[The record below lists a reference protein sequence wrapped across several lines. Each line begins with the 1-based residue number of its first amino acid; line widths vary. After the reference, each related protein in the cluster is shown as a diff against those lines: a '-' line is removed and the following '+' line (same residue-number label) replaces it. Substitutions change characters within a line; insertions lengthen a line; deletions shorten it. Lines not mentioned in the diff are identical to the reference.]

1 MLTFLSLHGGE
12 ILVCLV
18 LLLIVG
24 AIVARMVRD
33 RRAGKGG
40 CGHGCAGCAHAAFCH
55 PEAHREPDQS
65 AAGTGACTGGE

>member
-12 ILVCLV
+12 ILVCLI

-24 AIVARMVRD
+24 AIIARMVRD

-40 CGHGCAGCAHAAFCH
+40 CGCNCGGCPNAGACH
-55 PEAHREPDQS
+55 PHREEK
-65 AAGTGACTGGE
+65 T

>member
-40 CGHGCAGCAHAAFCH
+40 CGCNCGGSPNAGACH
-55 PEAHREPDQS
+55 PKAPEK
-65 AAGTGACTGGE
+65 

>member
-12 ILVCLV
+12 ILVCLI

-24 AIVARMVRD
+24 AIIARMVRD

-40 CGHGCAGCAHAAFCH
+40 FDGAM
-55 PEAHREPDQS
+55 PL
-65 AAGTGACTGGE
+65 AAGILPARL

>member
-1 MLTFLSLHGGE
+1 MLTFLSQHGGE
-12 ILVCLV
+12 IIVCLA

-40 CGHGCAGCAHAAFCH
+40 CGCNCGGCPNAGACH
-55 PEAHREPDQS
+55 PH
-65 AAGTGACTGGE
+65 GEKKT

>member
-12 ILVCLV
+12 ILVCLI

-24 AIVARMVRD
+24 AIITRMVKD

-40 CGHGCAGCAHAAFCH
+40 CGCNCGGCPNAGACH
-55 PEAHREPDQS
+55 PHREENS
-65 AAGTGACTGGE
+65 

>member
-12 ILVCLV
+12 ILVCLI

-24 AIVARMVRD
+24 AIIARMVKD

-40 CGHGCAGCAHAAFCH
+40 CGCNCGGCPNAGACH
-55 PEAHREPDQS
+55 PYREEK
-65 AAGTGACTGGE
+65 T

>member
-12 ILVCLV
+12 ILVCLI

-24 AIVARMVRD
+24 AIIARMVRD

-40 CGHGCAGCAHAAFCH
+40 CGCNCGGCPNA
-55 PEAHREPDQS
+55 
-65 AAGTGACTGGE
+65 GACRPRREEKT